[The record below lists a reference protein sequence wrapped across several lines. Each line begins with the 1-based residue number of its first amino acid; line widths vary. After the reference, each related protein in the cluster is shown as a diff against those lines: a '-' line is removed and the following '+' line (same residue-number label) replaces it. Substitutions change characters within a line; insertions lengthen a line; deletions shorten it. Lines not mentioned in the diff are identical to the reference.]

1 MQNSIIIIESPN
13 KCEKIAHYSGAKV
26 YATAGHFMQL
36 KNDDS
41 YVNYETYEP
50 QFVMMKEKEKSI
62 NFILQQCKNK
72 QVYIATDPDR
82 EGYAIGYMI
91 FQKIK
96 NIAKSIKRAE
106 FHEITKEGIEKGLKQ
121 AQDFSATNTN
131 LYEAYK
137 ARSVGDK
144 MVGFIMSPKL
154 MQKFGIYKNIS
165 VGRVQTPALALIV
178 KKELDI
184 QAFNEKPKNERLS
197 YKVVAKTMIDN
208 KEYVITNAN
217 VFKDKTEAQ
226 EFLNSIQNEKSA
238 LVANIESKESK
249 KSPPKP
255 FEAVSLIK
263 EANSKLGFSSKD
275 TMDLAQKIFEKGLIT
290 YHRTDSQML
299 SESFIDYLENNLKHN
314 EWYEKRVYKAGKHSQ
329 AEAHEAIRITSLNAD
344 TSDLTSNE
352 LKLYNL
358 IKENSMY
365 SQAKDSLYQTMKYDF
380 NILGRIFNLNLKI
393 PTYLSAFEKG
403 KNENADDTDDMT
415 DTNNMEND
423 EIALTDSIPTLKEN
437 NSVSINEFVIKEIEA
452 RTPQAYKES
461 DFIPLLQ
468 KEGIGRPSTYAT
480 FVPTLLAREYVKIEK
495 KGKKE
500 VLVATQ
506 KGIQAIKYLESM
518 QDSWIT
524 TSEFTKSMEEILDL
538 ITESKATYLDFIKPL
553 HARMHH
559 AVPQKR
565 QVAKP
570 TEKQIE
576 LAKKIAKENNIPLPS
591 EVLESMKACSD
602 FIDKNKK
609 ENPPTEKQLDFAKK
623 IAEAKGITLPKEAET
638 SFKVCSDFINKHKSS
653 TNKSK

>member
-36 KNDDS
+36 RNDDS
-41 YVNYETYEP
+41 YVDYDTYEP
-50 QFVMMKEKEKSI
+50 QFIMMKEKEKSI

-72 QVYIATDPDR
+72 EVYIATDPDR

-106 FHEITKEGIEKGLKQ
+106 FHEITKEGVEKGLKE
-121 AQDFSATNTN
+121 AKDFSATNKN
-131 LYEAYK
+131 LYEAFK

-144 MVGFIMSPKL
+144 MVGYIMSPKL

-197 YKVVAKTMIDN
+197 HRVTAKAIIEN
-208 KEYVITNAN
+208 NEYILSNAN
-217 VFKDKTEAQ
+217 IFRDKTEAQ
-226 EFLNSIQNEKSA
+226 EFLDSIKNEKSA
-238 LVANIESKESK
+238 LIASIESKESK

-263 EANSKLGFSSKD
+263 EANSKLSFSSKD
-275 TMDLAQKIFEKGLIT
+275 TMDLAQKLFEKGLIT

-299 SESFIDYLENNLKHN
+299 SESFIDYLESQLKQH
-314 EWYEKRVYKAGKHSQ
+314 EWYEKRMYKAGKHSQ
-329 AEAHEAIRITSLNAD
+329 AEAHEAIRITNLDSEVSNLNEK
-344 TSDLTSNE
+344 E

-358 IKENSMY
+358 IKDNSMY
-365 SQAKDSLYQTMKYDF
+365 SQAKDSLYQTMKYEF
-380 NILGRIFNLNLKI
+380 NILGRIFNLNLRI
-393 PTYLSAFEKG
+393 PTYLSAFEKN
-403 KNENADDTDDMT
+403 KSTDDTESEADMV
-415 DTNNMEND
+415 
-423 EIALTDSIPTLKEN
+423 IANSIPNLKEKDN
-437 NSVSINEFVIKEIEA
+437 IAIQEFTIKEIEA
-452 RTPQAYKES
+452 KAPQEYKES

-468 KEGIGRPSTYAT
+468 KEGIGRPSTYAS
-480 FVPTLLAREYVKIEK
+480 FVPTLLTREYIKIDK

-506 KGIQAIKYLESM
+506 KGIQAIKYLEDM
-518 QDSWIT
+518 QDNWIT

-553 HARMHH
+553 HARMGY
-559 AVPQKR
+559 AIPQKR
-565 QVAKP
+565 ETKKP
-570 TEKQIE
+570 TPKQIE
-576 LAKKIAKENNIPLPS
+576 LATKIAKENNIELPS
-591 EVLESMKACSD
+591 EVLESMKICSD
-602 FIDKNKK
+602 FIDKHKQ
-609 ENPPTEKQLDFAKK
+609 ENSPTEKQLDYAKK
-623 IAEAKGITLPKEAET
+623 IAENKGIALPKEVEI
-638 SFKVCSDFINKHKSS
+638 SFKACSEFINKHKSS

>member
-13 KCEKIAHYSGAKV
+13 KCEKIVHYSGAKV

-36 KNDDS
+36 RNDDS
-41 YVNYETYEP
+41 YVDYDTYEP
-50 QFVMMKEKEKSI
+50 QFIMMKEKEKSI

-72 QVYIATDPDR
+72 EVYIATDPDR

-106 FHEITKEGIEKGLKQ
+106 FHEITKEGVEKGLKE
-121 AQDFSATNTN
+121 AKDFSATNKN
-131 LYEAYK
+131 LYEAFK

-144 MVGFIMSPKL
+144 MVGYIMSPKL

-197 YKVVAKTMIDN
+197 HRVTAKAIIEN
-208 KEYVITNAN
+208 NEYILSNAN
-217 VFKDKTEAQ
+217 IFRDKTEAQ
-226 EFLNSIQNEKSA
+226 EFLDSIKNEKNA
-238 LVANIESKESK
+238 LIASIESKESK

-263 EANSKLGFSSKD
+263 EANSKLSFSSKD
-275 TMDLAQKIFEKGLIT
+275 TMDLAQKLFEKGLIT

-299 SESFIDYLENNLKHN
+299 SESFIDYLESQLKHH

-329 AEAHEAIRITSLNAD
+329 AEAHEAIRITNLDSEVSNLNEK
-344 TSDLTSNE
+344 E

-358 IKENSMY
+358 IKDNSMY
-365 SQAKDSLYQTMKYDF
+365 SQAKDSLYQTMKYEF
-380 NILGRIFNLNLKI
+380 NILGRIFNLNLRI
-393 PTYLSAFEKG
+393 PTYLSAFEKN
-403 KNENADDTDDMT
+403 KSTDDTESEADMV
-415 DTNNMEND
+415 
-423 EIALTDSIPTLKEN
+423 IANSIPNLKEKDN
-437 NSVSINEFVIKEIEA
+437 IAIQEFTIKEIEA
-452 RTPQAYKES
+452 KAPQEYKES

-468 KEGIGRPSTYAT
+468 KEGIGRPSTYAS
-480 FVPTLLAREYVKIEK
+480 FVPTLLTREYIKIDK

-506 KGIQAIKYLESM
+506 KGIQAIKYLEDM
-518 QDSWIT
+518 QDNWIT

-553 HARMHH
+553 HARMGY
-559 AVPQKR
+559 AIPQKR
-565 QVAKP
+565 ETKKP
-570 TEKQIE
+570 TPKQIE
-576 LAKKIAKENNIPLPS
+576 LATKIAKENNIELPS
-591 EVLESMKACSD
+591 EVLESMKICSD
-602 FIDKNKK
+602 FIDQHKQ
-609 ENPPTEKQLDFAKK
+609 ENSPTEKQLDYAKK
-623 IAEAKGITLPKEAET
+623 IAENKGIALPKEVEI
-638 SFKVCSDFINKHKSS
+638 SFKACSEFINKHKSN

>member
-36 KNDDS
+36 RNDDS
-41 YVNYETYEP
+41 YVDYDTYEP
-50 QFVMMKEKEKSI
+50 QFIMMKEKEKSI

-72 QVYIATDPDR
+72 EVYIATDPDR

-106 FHEITKEGIEKGLKQ
+106 FHEITKEGVEKGLKE
-121 AQDFSATNTN
+121 AKDFSATNKN
-131 LYEAYK
+131 LYEAFK

-144 MVGFIMSPKL
+144 MVGYIMSPKL

-197 YKVVAKTMIDN
+197 HRVTAKAIIEN
-208 KEYVITNAN
+208 NEYILSNAN
-217 VFKDKTEAQ
+217 IFRDKTEAQ
-226 EFLNSIQNEKSA
+226 KFLDSIKNEKSA
-238 LVANIESKESK
+238 LIASIESKESK

-263 EANSKLGFSSKD
+263 EANSKLSFSSKD
-275 TMDLAQKIFEKGLIT
+275 TMDLAQKLFEKGLIT

-299 SESFIDYLENNLKHN
+299 SESFIDYLESQLKQH
-314 EWYEKRVYKAGKHSQ
+314 EWYEKRMYKAGKHSQ
-329 AEAHEAIRITSLNAD
+329 AEAHEAIRITNLDSEVSNLNEK
-344 TSDLTSNE
+344 E

-358 IKENSMY
+358 IKDNSMY
-365 SQAKDSLYQTMKYDF
+365 SQAKDSLYQTMKYEF
-380 NILGRIFNLNLKI
+380 NILGRIFNLNLRI
-393 PTYLSAFEKG
+393 PTYLSAFEKN
-403 KNENADDTDDMT
+403 KSTDDTESEADMV
-415 DTNNMEND
+415 
-423 EIALTDSIPTLKEN
+423 IANSIPNLKEKDN
-437 NSVSINEFVIKEIEA
+437 IAIQEFTIKEIEA
-452 RTPQAYKES
+452 KAPQEYKES

-468 KEGIGRPSTYAT
+468 KEGIGRPSTYAS
-480 FVPTLLAREYVKIEK
+480 FVPTLLTREYIKIDK

-506 KGIQAIKYLESM
+506 KGIQAIKYLEDM
-518 QDSWIT
+518 QDNWIT

-553 HARMHH
+553 HARMGY
-559 AVPQKR
+559 AIPQKR
-565 QVAKP
+565 ETKKP
-570 TEKQIE
+570 TPKQIE
-576 LAKKIAKENNIPLPS
+576 LATKIAKENNIELPS
-591 EVLESMKACSD
+591 EVLESMKICSD
-602 FIDKNKK
+602 FIDQHKQ
-609 ENPPTEKQLDFAKK
+609 ENSPTEKQLDYAKK
-623 IAEAKGITLPKEAET
+623 IAENKGIALPKEVEI
-638 SFKVCSDFINKHKSS
+638 SFKACSEFINKHKSN

>member
-36 KNDDS
+36 RNDDS
-41 YVNYETYEP
+41 YVDYDTYEP
-50 QFVMMKEKEKSI
+50 QFIMMKEKEKSI

-72 QVYIATDPDR
+72 EVYIATDPDR

-106 FHEITKEGIEKGLKQ
+106 FHEITKEGVEKGLKE
-121 AQDFSATNTN
+121 AKDFSATNKN
-131 LYEAYK
+131 LYEAFK

-144 MVGFIMSPKL
+144 MVGYIMSPKL

-197 YKVVAKTMIDN
+197 HRVTAKAIIEN
-208 KEYVITNAN
+208 NEYILSNAN
-217 VFKDKTEAQ
+217 IFRDKTEAQ
-226 EFLNSIQNEKSA
+226 EFLDSIKNEKSA
-238 LVANIESKESK
+238 LIASIESKESK

-263 EANSKLGFSSKD
+263 EANSKLSFSSKD
-275 TMDLAQKIFEKGLIT
+275 TMDLAQKLFEKGLIT

-299 SESFIDYLENNLKHN
+299 SESFIDYLESQLKQH
-314 EWYEKRVYKAGKHSQ
+314 EWYEKRMYKAGKHSQ
-329 AEAHEAIRITSLNAD
+329 AEAHEAIRITNLDSEVSNLNEK
-344 TSDLTSNE
+344 E

-358 IKENSMY
+358 IKDNSMY
-365 SQAKDSLYQTMKYDF
+365 SQAKDSLYQTMKYEF
-380 NILGRIFNLNLKI
+380 NILGRIFNLNLRI
-393 PTYLSAFEKG
+393 PTYLSAFEKN
-403 KNENADDTDDMT
+403 KSTDDTESEADMV
-415 DTNNMEND
+415 
-423 EIALTDSIPTLKEN
+423 IANSIPNLKEKDN
-437 NSVSINEFVIKEIEA
+437 IAIQEFTIKEIEA
-452 RTPQAYKES
+452 KAPQEYKES

-468 KEGIGRPSTYAT
+468 KEGIGRPSTYAS
-480 FVPTLLAREYVKIEK
+480 FVPTLLTREYIKIDK

-506 KGIQAIKYLESM
+506 KGIQAIKYLEDM
-518 QDSWIT
+518 QDNWIT

-553 HARMHH
+553 HARMGY
-559 AVPQKR
+559 AIPQKR
-565 QVAKP
+565 ETKKP
-570 TEKQIE
+570 TPKQIE
-576 LAKKIAKENNIPLPS
+576 LATKIAKENNIELPS
-591 EVLESMKACSD
+591 EVLESMKICSD
-602 FIDKNKK
+602 FIDQHKQ
-609 ENPPTEKQLDFAKK
+609 ENSPTEKQLDYAKK
-623 IAEAKGITLPKEAET
+623 IAENKGIALPKEVEI
-638 SFKVCSDFINKHKSS
+638 SFKACSEFINKHKSS